1 MCGKCWHMQQ
11 GMKLERLA
19 SQFSIMKNSHAIPQC
34 RRFNHR
40 DRSVGGGVLS
50 AYTKN
55 LSEYIKKRGINLSKV
70 ARETGISY
78 SALYSSLMDSG
89 RERDL
94 NAGTVMYLHHFSE
107 LELSSI

>member
-1 MCGKCWHMQQ
+1 M
-11 GMKLERLA
+11 
-19 SQFSIMKNSHAIPQC
+19 
-34 RRFNHR
+34 
-40 DRSVGGGVLS
+40 S

-94 NAGTVMYLHHFSE
+94 NAGTVMYLHHFSDGFSISEIKVLFILSKE
-107 LELSSI
+107 LAKANNAVISSSGIF